1 MIRLKNWTVAL
12 FGAGLVFFF
21 VGERLLVDFGLLRL
35 GADVV
40 GAAAMGISIAVRLL
54 EWRAVP
60 SDLRRSVGVVA
71 LLMIGS
77 AAAMSLHWLA
87 AAPVVDAL
95 GLVDQTAH
103 RFEVVVNVLW
113 PIALCVTVVPLV
125 FVEVA
130 LLSASA
136 APVLEVG
143 RVRRSLESGLVL
155 GLVASLLFVVNF
167 LAHEHN
173 IREDLSYAKTTEP
186 STATLLLVESLAEPL
201 RIVLFF
207 SAADEVKEEV
217 EPYFEALAATNESVT
232 LEVFDHDAEPALAK
246 ELKARKNGFVVLAHG
261 SNTESYD
268 IGTDEDK
275 AKNKLKKLD
284 KEIHKRLIK
293 VAKPELVAYLT
304 TGHGERDWT
313 SSKDEAR
320 AGLSALRTLLRLFN
334 YKVERLGLV
343 EGLAT
348 EVPEDASVVIIV
360 GPTAEFADAEIASLK
375 AYLDRGGDLMVF
387 LDPEE
392 EVTFALLL
400 SGLGIEFHR
409 QVLTHDQ
416 AYLPNAH
423 QLSDRQ
429 LLITNRYSSHPTVKP
444 MQKNASRFPTVVA
457 RAGYLEASAAAADGK
472 PEVILKSMPKTWADN
487 EANFEFDAASEKRKV
502 YNLGMAVERGIS
514 LGDGE
519 VTLSSRVMVL
529 ADADMASDA
538 ALPNEGNQNIVAN
551 GLKWLIGEEA
561 LAGELNSEE
570 DQRLQHTRK
579 KDLWWFY
586 STTFAIPLMVL
597 GVGVLV
603 TMRRRAR

>member
-12 FGAGLVFFF
+12 FMAGLVFFF
-21 VGERLLVDFGLLRL
+21 VGERLLVDFGLLRA
-35 GADVV
+35 GAGVV
-40 GAAAMGISIAVRLL
+40 GGAAMAVAIVVRLM
-54 EWRAVP
+54 EWRSVP

-95 GLVDQTAH
+95 GLVDEAAH

-113 PIALCVTVVPLV
+113 PIALCATAVPLV

-130 LLSASA
+130 LLSAAA

-143 RVRRSLESGLVL
+143 RVRRSLEAGLIL
-155 GLVASLLFVVNF
+155 ALVASLLFVVNF

-207 SAADEVKEEV
+207 SSTDEVKEEV
-217 EPYFEALAATNESVT
+217 EPYFEALAATSETVT

-261 SNTESYD
+261 TNTESYD

-313 SSKDEAR
+313 SSKDEER

-348 EVPEDASVVIIV
+348 EVPEDASVVIIA

-392 EVTFALLL
+392 EVTFAPLL
-400 SGLGIEFHR
+400 SELGIEFHR

-416 AYLPNAH
+416 AYLPNSREK
-423 QLSDRQ
+423 SDRQ
-429 LLITNRYSSHPTVKP
+429 LLITNRYSSHPSVKP

-472 PEVILKSMPKTWADN
+472 PEVILKSVPKTWADVDGD
-487 EANFEFDAASEKRKV
+487 FEFDAGSEKRKV
-502 YNLGMAVERGIS
+502 YNLGMAVERS
-514 LGDGE
+514 VAVEEGE
-519 VTLSSRVMVL
+519 EPLSSRTMVL
-529 ADADMASDA
+529 ADADMVSDA
-538 ALPNEGNQNIVAN
+538 ALPNEGNQNLVAM

-561 LAGELNSEE
+561 LAGELTSEE
-570 DQRLQHTRK
+570 DQRIQHTRK

-603 TMRRRAR
+603 TMRRRTR